1 MKERLARLARRALRV
16 SAPSLRLGLGFKLVL
31 MTSAAVL
38 VVTTA
43 THVYYQTEL
52 TDAFIVGQQTHLEN
66 TVRFLKAY
74 GKTRFQSSTIDREEL
89 SLLLEPFLADSN
101 LRFLEIRQASGESVF
116 REIRHPMYTKWV
128 ETWTPP
134 AQARERSG
142 RFEVGNEPV
151 VFVEIP
157 FFGPPERTLAN
168 ELLNI
173 ESLFGGLDEAPAP
186 AVVDRSDDKEELK
199 VWVVVG
205 TSANQAISRLR
216 RMRVASLGYALPV
229 TLLTLILIYFAVRWT
244 VLPIVR
250 MSRIAKD
257 VSRGNFDDRVQLET
271 EDEIGELAD
280 SFNRMTE
287 QLSTLFGQV
296 HLATF
301 SLSDVASKVWT
312 SAENVQ
318 EGSLRQSTAIEET
331 SASIEEMNRSIRE
344 ITQNIGF
351 LEQSAEESTA
361 SIMEMSTTIKQVDEH
376 MEYLGQGIEGTVS
389 NVSELGELLE
399 QVQLGIQSL
408 QHASEETASSMHQVD
423 ANIRNIKD
431 ATQAATGLAE
441 SVVEDA
447 RKGRA
452 AVERTAEGIR
462 EIRHFADNMGQ
473 VVGSLEE
480 TSGSIVR
487 IVSVIREISDQ
498 TNLLA
503 LNAAIIAAQAGERG
517 KGFSVIAQEIKRLSD
532 RTAEKITEIAE
543 LIDQVRSESRRAAEA
558 MRQSREAVDAGTER
572 ADEAG
577 QALAAI
583 LGSTEDVMERVR
595 AIERATSEQ
604 SRGSH
609 QVAVS
614 SQQVAEM
621 VVQLVS
627 NTDSQATQA
636 AALREAALRMQ
647 NIAQQ
652 VRRTTR
658 EQNAGSQ
665 LITSSIERITE
676 MVKQIARSLGE
687 QQHGSDRVL
696 ESTDQIRETA
706 ETNLTHVTQLTEVVR
721 VLYDEVE
728 RFQRLFR
735 AFQSEDNS

>member
-1 MKERLARLARRALRV
+1 MNDRLTSLARKVIRLGT
-16 SAPSLRLGLGFKLVL
+16 PSLRLGLGFKLVL

-38 VVTTA
+38 LVTA
-43 THVYYQTEL
+43 VTHIYYQTEL
-52 TDAFIVGQQTHLEN
+52 SEVFIEGQHTRLES

-74 GKTRFQSSTIDREEL
+74 GKTRFQATTINREDL
-89 SLLLEPFLADSN
+89 RLLLEPFLVDSD
-101 LRFLEIRQASGESVF
+101 LRFIEIRTASGEIVF
-116 REIRHPMYTKWV
+116 REIRHPIYNGWV
-128 ETWTPP
+128 ESWKPP
-134 AQARERSG
+134 ATAREQSG
-142 RFEVGNEPV
+142 RLNIGGEAV
-151 VFVEIP
+151 VYIQVP
-157 FFGPPERTLAN
+157 FFGPKERSVAN
-168 ELLNI
+168 EILNI
-173 ESLFGGLDEAPAP
+173 ESLFGAIDEAPTAS
-186 AVVDRSDDKEELK
+186 VEDDGSEELK
-199 VWVVVG
+199 AWVMIG
-205 TSANQAISRLR
+205 TSADEAI
-216 RMRVASLGYALPV
+216 ASLFHLRISSLRYALPV
-229 TLLTLILIYFAVRWT
+229 TALALILIYFALRWT
-244 VLPIVR
+244 VQPVIR
-250 MSRIAKD
+250 MSQIAGD
-257 VSRGNFDDRVQLET
+257 ISRGNFDDRVQLESA
-271 EDEIGELAD
+271 DEIGELAD
-280 SFNRMTE
+280 AFNRMTE
-287 QLSTLFGQV
+287 TLSTLFGQV
-296 HLATF
+296 RLATYL
-301 SLSDVASKVWT
+301 LSDVASKVWT

-344 ITQNIGF
+344 ITQSIQY

-361 SIMEMSTTIKQVDEH
+361 SILEMSTTIKQVDEH
-376 MEYLGQGIEGTVS
+376 MEYLGQGIEGTVA
-389 NVSELGELLE
+389 NVSELSDLIE

-408 QHASEETASSMHQVD
+408 QQASEETASSMHQVD

-441 SVVEDA
+441 SVVDDA

-462 EIRHFADNMGQ
+462 EIRRFADNMEQ
-473 VVGSLEE
+473 VVGSLED

-558 MRQSREAVDAGTER
+558 MRQSREAVEAGTAR
-572 ADEAG
+572 AEEAG
-577 QALAAI
+577 GALQAI
-583 LGSTEDVMERVR
+583 LGSTEDMMERVR
-595 AIERATSEQ
+595 AIEQATSEQ

-621 VVQLVS
+621 VSQLVQ
-627 NTDSQATQA
+627 NTSAQAGQA
-636 AALREAALRMQ
+636 AALREAAQRMQ

-658 EQNAGSQ
+658 EQSAGSQ

-687 QQHGSDRVL
+687 QQQGSDRVL
-696 ESTDQIRETA
+696 QSTDQIRDTA
-706 ETNLTHVTQLTEVVR
+706 ETNLKHVAQLTEVVR
-721 VLYDEVE
+721 VLHDEVE

-735 AFQSEDNS
+735 AFQSEEQA

>member
-1 MKERLARLARRALRV
+1 MRERVLRFARRALRF
-16 SAPSLRLGLGFKLVL
+16 ATPSLRLGLGFKLVL
-31 MTSAAVL
+31 MASAAML
-38 VVTTA
+38 VVTTV
-43 THVYYQTEL
+43 THVYYQSEL
-52 TDAFIVGQQTHLEN
+52 ADEFIAGQQTHLEN

-74 GKTRFQSSTIDREEL
+74 GKSRFQSTTIDREEL
-89 SLLLEPFLADSN
+89 RLLLEPFLADGD
-101 LRFLEIRQASGESVF
+101 LRFLEIRQASGDSMF

-134 AQARERSG
+134 EQVRERSG
-142 RFEVGNEPV
+142 RFEVGGEPV

-157 FFGPPERTLAN
+157 FYGPPERTVAN

-173 ESLFGGLDEAPAP
+173 ESLFGGLDDAPAARA
-186 AVVDRSDDKEELK
+186 AVDDDREVLK
-199 VWVVVG
+199 AWVIVG
-205 TSANQAISRLR
+205 TSAHDAISRLR
-216 RMRVASLGYALPV
+216 RMRLTSLAYALPV
-229 TLLTLILIYFAVRWT
+229 TLLALMLIYFAVRWT
-244 VLPIVR
+244 VLPIAR
-250 MSRIAKD
+250 MSRIAGD
-257 VSRGNFDDRVQLET
+257 VSRGSFDERVQLET

-280 SFNRMTE
+280 AFNRMTE

-296 HLATF
+296 RLATY

-344 ITQNIGF
+344 ITQSIAF

-361 SIMEMSTTIKQVDEH
+361 SILQMSTTIKQVDEH

-441 SVVEDA
+441 SVVDDA

-462 EIRHFADNMGQ
+462 EIRHFAENMGQ
-473 VVGSLEE
+473 VVGSLED
-480 TSGSIVR
+480 TSGNIVR

-532 RTAEKITEIAE
+532 RTAEKITEISE

-558 MRQSREAVDAGTER
+558 MRQSREAVEAGTER

-621 VVQLVS
+621 VAQLVN
-627 NTDSQATQA
+627 NTGAQATQA
-636 AALREAALRMQ
+636 TALREAAMRMQ

-696 ESTDQIRETA
+696 ESTDQIRQTA
-706 ETNLTHVTQLTEVVR
+706 ETNLSHVTQLTEVVR
-721 VLYDEVE
+721 VLHDEVE

-735 AFQSEDNS
+735 AFQSEDKA